1 VALLLGVQDAAYADF
16 GRAVDAKDLT
26 GARLALKRASSF
38 GTGMPG
44 YELWSSQ
51 QMSKLAAWND
61 ARAAAAPAEARGED
75 RFSAVYQ
82 SSILDIVN
90 NDAARAESKATQAI
104 ELAPNWYKPH
114 LLRAQLLQAMGR
126 NTEAARE
133 ARESLDLGWKGK

>member
-1 VALLLGVQDAAYADF
+1 
-16 GRAVDAKDLT
+16 
-26 GARLALKRASSF
+26 
-38 GTGMPG
+38 
-44 YELWSSQ
+44 
-51 QMSKLAAWND
+51 MSKLAAWND